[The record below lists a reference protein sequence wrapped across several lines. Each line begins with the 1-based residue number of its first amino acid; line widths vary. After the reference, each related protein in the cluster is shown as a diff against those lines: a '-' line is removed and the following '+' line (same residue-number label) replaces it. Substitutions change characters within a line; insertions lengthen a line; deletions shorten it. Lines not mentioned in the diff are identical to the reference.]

1 MVRSMK
7 SVLIVEDDVIVAL
20 DLQPRIEKMGYNV
33 LGMVASGRKA
43 LNKITETRPDLVFM
57 DIVLKGEMD
66 DIKARGSYN
75 ETTTSQLSTLQ
86 HILMIR
92 HF

>member
-20 DLQPRIEKMGYNV
+20 DIQSRIEKMGYNV
-33 LGMVASGRKA
+33 IGRVASGRKA
-43 LNKITETRPDLVFM
+43 LNKITETRLDLVFM

-66 DIKARGSYN
+66 GIKARGSYN
-75 ETTTSQLSTLQ
+75 ETTTSRLSTLQ